1 MSNFIVY
8 PAIDLRAG
16 NVVRLRQGDYA
27 DETIYGDDPVSVAT
41 AFVDAGARWVHMV
54 DLDAAKGGDAIN
66 RPVIAAVAKALRGRA
81 YVELRDP
88 PQ

>member
-41 AFVDAGARWVHMV
+41 SFVDAGAQWVHMV
-54 DLDAAKGGDAIN
+54 DLDAAKGTQGIGCTASGDGFGSGTH
-66 RPVIAAVAKALRGRA
+66 PAAG
-81 YVELRDP
+81 
-88 PQ
+88 